1 MKCSIKKFSEM
12 YETVYRD
19 LYRYALCLMKNP
31 QEAEDAV
38 SEAVIIAYENI
49 HKLKKEEAF
58 KSWIFTILTNKCK
71 KRLKKALKE
80 TPGREEETT
89 IEFEEESEYEYREDF
104 SEELLAKIAAGL
116 GAKKNIGDID
126 CCVTRLRCGL
136 KDISLVDDAMIR
148 ETGSRGILKRGN
160 SIQIIYGPHVTVL
173 KSEFEDYLRTRRAK
187 KEIKQVI
194 EGVNCAKAAMALA
207 NKNHVTMPI
216 VEQINAIL
224 FSDKTA
230 EQAVADLLM
239 RDKASEYKS
248 LTW

>member
-1 MKCSIKKFSEM
+1 MIK
-12 YETVYRD
+12 
-19 LYRYALCLMKNP
+19 
-31 QEAEDAV
+31 
-38 SEAVIIAYENI
+38 
-49 HKLKKEEAF
+49 
-58 KSWIFTILTNKCK
+58 
-71 KRLKKALKE
+71 
-80 TPGREEETT
+80 
-89 IEFEEESEYEYREDF
+89 
-104 SEELLAKIAAGL
+104 
-116 GAKKNIGDID
+116 
-126 CCVTRLRCGL
+126 
-136 KDISLVDDAMIR
+136 

-160 SIQIIYGPHVTVL
+160 SIQIIYGPYVTVL
-173 KSEFEDYLRTRRAK
+173 KSELEDYLRTRRAK